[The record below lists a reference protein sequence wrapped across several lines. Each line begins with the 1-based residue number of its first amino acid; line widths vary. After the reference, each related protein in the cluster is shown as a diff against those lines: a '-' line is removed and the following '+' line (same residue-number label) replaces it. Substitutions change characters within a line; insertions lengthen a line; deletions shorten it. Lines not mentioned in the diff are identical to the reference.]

1 MEGKIMSACSK
12 KNVALNDLVLPDEF
26 EDLEGLLRADLK
38 AVVALVAQRANER
51 LLLTRRENHQLRAS
65 LWNQLTAAV
74 NKAVEPLSAERR

>member
-1 MEGKIMSACSK
+1 MSACSK
-12 KNVALNDLVLPDEF
+12 NGTNVNVVLNDLVLPDEF

-38 AVVALVAQRANER
+38 AVVVLIAQRANER

-74 NKAVEPLSAERR
+74 NSTVEPLSADRR